1 MQDSG
6 LVSRQ
11 VIVMDR
17 HAEGPLDALWS
28 AVAAGAGP
36 TALTTP
42 ISSGHPCTPPC
53 IPPCTPP
60 CTPQCITPCTPP
72 GIPLCNLVVLK
83 CVVPASEAGAQYGC
97 LAHMTVLYAVS
108 HAVGLHRLQKPVS
121 ICKQEYLIVRAEA
134 YDIGNPSW

>member
-11 VIVMDR
+11 VILMDR

-53 IPPCTPP
+53 TSPF
-60 CTPQCITPCTPP
+60 TPCT
-72 GIPLCNLVVLK
+72 PLCNLVAFK
-83 CVVPASEAGAQYGC
+83 CVVTASEAGAQYGC
-97 LAHMTVLYAVS
+97 LAHLTVLYAAS
-108 HAVGLHRLQKPVS
+108 HAVGLQCLQKPVS
-121 ICKQEYLIVRAEA
+121 LCGYLQTEISNSTRFER
-134 YDIGNPSW
+134 